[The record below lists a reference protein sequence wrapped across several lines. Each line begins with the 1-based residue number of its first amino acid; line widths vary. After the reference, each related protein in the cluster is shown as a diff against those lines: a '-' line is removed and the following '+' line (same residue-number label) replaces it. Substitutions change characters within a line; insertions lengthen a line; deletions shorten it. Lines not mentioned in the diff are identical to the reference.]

1 MNTKDLVPVAMRS
14 WTAMELKPALPGV
27 WTGGGGDGLIL
38 LMVIF
43 PGNPG
48 DPIHS
53 TISLEHTQT
62 HSSGGGSLWTGAQEE
77 GSLLHL
83 TGASWCVPPAS
94 VGGAWKP
101 LTSNRWTTVCPA
113 S

>member
-1 MNTKDLVPVAMRS
+1 MAMRS
-14 WTAMELKPALPGV
+14 WTAMELEAALPGV
-27 WTGGGGDGLIL
+27 WTGGDGDGLIL

-43 PGNPG
+43 PGIPG
-48 DPIHS
+48 EPIHS
-53 TISLEHTQT
+53 TISLEHTHT
-62 HSSGGGSLWTGAQEE
+62 ALVGGTLWTGGREE
-77 GSLLHL
+77 GSLMYLI
-83 TGASWCVPPAS
+83 GASWCVPPAS